1 MILNCYIIDDEPLAI
16 RLLESYVDK
25 TPFLRLQGSCTN
37 AVTALADLSERPV
50 DLLFLDIQ
58 MPELNGLEFSKIIG
72 DRCRIIFTTAFEQYA
87 VDSYRVNALD
97 YLLKPID
104 YPDFLNACEKDCQ
117 WYELTDNTTR
127 KKDELK
133 SIFIKTERTSPYSLF
148 NEFKIAGRCSPFR
161 SFHPCTS
168 IFYRTNRQNQD
179 YRTKSDRFWE
189 TIHSDFR
196 FIQK

>member
-87 VDSYRVNALD
+87 VDTGFRGGPPGGVQRHRRGGPVLRPCVPSV
-97 YLLKPID
+97 
-104 YPDFLNACEKDCQ
+104 
-117 WYELTDNTTR
+117 
-127 KKDELK
+127 
-133 SIFIKTERTSPYSLF
+133 
-148 NEFKIAGRCSPFR
+148 PFR
-161 SFHPCTS
+161 NGMSGTTP
-168 IFYRTNRQNQD
+168 
-179 YRTKSDRFWE
+179 
-189 TIHSDFR
+189 HS
-196 FIQK
+196 

>member
-104 YPDFLNACEKDCQ
+104 YPDFLNACEKACQ

-133 SIFIKTERTSPYSLF
+133 SIFIKTDYKLVQIELDKILYVEGLKDYVKIYVE
-148 NEFKIAGRCSPFR
+148 NEP
-161 SFHPCTS
+161 
-168 IFYRTNRQNQD
+168 
-179 YRTKSDRFWE
+179 
-189 TIHSDFR
+189 
-196 FIQK
+196 

>member
-97 YLLKPID
+97 YLLKPIA
-104 YPDFLNACEKDCQ
+104 YPDFLNC
-117 WYELTDNTTR
+117 L
-127 KKDELK
+127 
-133 SIFIKTERTSPYSLF
+133 
-148 NEFKIAGRCSPFR
+148 
-161 SFHPCTS
+161 
-168 IFYRTNRQNQD
+168 
-179 YRTKSDRFWE
+179 
-189 TIHSDFR
+189 
-196 FIQK
+196 